1 MKSFLP
7 ISLFLFLIAGALN
20 ARTGGTLAGTVQ
32 DSIGRP
38 VPGAMVIVSVGR
50 RSPRRLRL
58 SDISDAYR
66 IDGIPAG
73 RYLVRVKAPGLETIR
88 RDVVIETGLETRF
101 NPTLRAPQ
109 PMMPKSGKGSIAN
122 GNVRQFKPIIISTPR
137 GDQLDG
143 RTYGSIQQAI
153 GRTKGISTEGEES
166 HDYDFARYRY
176 REDIKIGI
184 VNLVRIKRPRIPKV
198 AYARYVEGVEWDETM
213 QSRSITIRESGEAWR
228 TWSRDPFE
236 SSSYVAGISY
246 YDPAKSARGL
256 EGTTGGFEPEYGD
269 VVNIRPEEIGTDAI
283 TPAEYCR
290 VTGGNPYSITDSRFT
305 SFVQSLNDPF
315 STDRTIHR
323 RGSFPRREP
332 SAIAPPAHYY
342 NAYPVDFRSF

>member
-1 MKSFLP
+1 MKSL
-7 ISLFLFLIAGALN
+7 LFPALFLIAGALN
-20 ARTGGTLAGTVQ
+20 AQTGGTLAGTVQ

-38 VPGAMVIVSVGR
+38 VHGAMVIVSGGR

-58 SDISDAYR
+58 SEISDAYR

-73 RYLVRVKAPGLETIR
+73 RYVVRVKAPGMETMR

-101 NPTLRAPQ
+101 HATLSAPR
-109 PMMPKSGKGSIAN
+109 PITPESGKGSLA
-122 GNVRQFKPIIISTPR
+122 GGTVRRFKPIITSTPR
-137 GDQLDG
+137 GDQLDK
-143 RTYGSIQQAI
+143 RTAARYRSIQQAI
-153 GRTKGISTEGEES
+153 GRTKGISSEGQES

-176 REDIKIGI
+176 REDIKIGT

-213 QSRSITIRESGEAWR
+213 QSRRMRIRESGEAWR
-228 TWSRDPFE
+228 ALISDPF
-236 SSSYVAGISY
+236 SSFAPGGN
-246 YDPAKSARGL
+246 YDLEESARWL

-283 TPAEYCR
+283 TPSEYCR
-290 VTGGNPYSITDSRFT
+290 VTGGDPHSITDSRFT

-315 STDRTIHR
+315 STGRTVHR

-332 SAIAPPAHYY
+332 SAIASPAHYY
-342 NAYPVDFRSF
+342 HAHPVDFRRF